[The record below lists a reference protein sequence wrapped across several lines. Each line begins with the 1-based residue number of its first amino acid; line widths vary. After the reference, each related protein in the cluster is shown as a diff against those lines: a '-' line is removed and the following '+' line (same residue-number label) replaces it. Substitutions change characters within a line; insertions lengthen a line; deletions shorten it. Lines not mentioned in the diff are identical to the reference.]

1 MLKNVVTALLAWAVA
16 QTATAQELEY
26 KMELGGAL
34 GGTFYIGDA
43 NAALFNNMGLAG
55 GAKAA
60 YIFNPRMSLNG
71 NLLLGKISGS
81 TDDVGTVYPSGTKGT
96 PGTARFSRTVVDL
109 GAQFAYNFFAY
120 GTGKGYKGTH
130 KLTPYIMGGAGFTY
144 APSPAEDV
152 FTLNFPLGIGVKYK
166 WRERVNV
173 GIEWSMRLTWTDK
186 LDVTSKEGLQLDKP
200 YGLENGSIF
209 KNRDGYSYTLLYV
222 TYDLFPKYR
231 KCNNF

>member
-1 MLKNVVTALLAWAVA
+1 MLLACAAVLSA
-16 QTATAQELEY
+16 SAQELEY

-34 GGTFYIGDA
+34 GGTFYMGDA
-43 NAALFNNMGLAG
+43 NATLFNNMGIG
-55 GAKAA
+55 GGVKAS

-71 NLLLGKISGS
+71 NLYLGRISGS
-81 TDDVGTVYPSGTKGT
+81 TDDVETVYPSDTQGVAGK
-96 PGTARFSRTVVDL
+96 AEFKRTLFDL

-120 GTGKGYKGTH
+120 GTGKGYKGT
-130 KLTPYIMGGAGFTY
+130 KPLTPYVLGGMGFTY
-144 APSPAEDV
+144 APAPAEDV

-173 GIEWSMRLTWTDK
+173 GLEWTMRFTWSDK
-186 LDVTSKEGLQLDKP
+186 LDVTNKEGLQLSEP
-200 YGLENGSIF
+200 YGIQNGSIF
-209 KNRDGYSYTLLYV
+209 KNRDCYSYTLLYI

>member
-1 MLKNVVTALLAWAVA
+1 MLKNVVTALLAWAVV

-81 TDDVGTVYPSGTKGT
+81 TDDVDTVYPSGTKGT

-120 GTGKGYKGTH
+120 GTGK
-130 KLTPYIMGGAGFTY
+130 
-144 APSPAEDV
+144 V

-173 GIEWSMRLTWTDK
+173 CIEWSMRLTWTDK

>member
-1 MLKNVVTALLAWAVA
+1 
-16 QTATAQELEY
+16 
-26 KMELGGAL
+26 
-34 GGTFYIGDA
+34 
-43 NAALFNNMGLAG
+43 
-55 GAKAA
+55 
-60 YIFNPRMSLNG
+60 
-71 NLLLGKISGS
+71 
-81 TDDVGTVYPSGTKGT
+81 
-96 PGTARFSRTVVDL
+96 GTARFSRTVVDL

-130 KLTPYIMGGAGFTY
+130 KLTPYIMCGAGFTY

>member
-43 NAALFNNMGLAG
+43 NAAPFNNMGLAG

-81 TDDVGTVYPSGTKGT
+81 TDDVDTVYPSGTKGT

-109 GAQFAYNFFAY
+109 GAQFACNFFAY
-120 GTGKGYKGTH
+120 GTGTGYKGTH

-144 APSPAEDV
+144 APSPAEE
-152 FTLNFPLGIGVKYK
+152 K
-166 WRERVNV
+166 
-173 GIEWSMRLTWTDK
+173 
-186 LDVTSKEGLQLDKP
+186 
-200 YGLENGSIF
+200 
-209 KNRDGYSYTLLYV
+209 
-222 TYDLFPKYR
+222 
-231 KCNNF
+231 